1 MLIKPSST
9 YQFPLLEYG
18 KQKRSFQHR
27 WLTRYN
33 GLVYSELDQGGD
45 CKFCVLFGESASS
58 VAGILVSRPLTN
70 LQKASEKLREHFE
83 GIGSGKAK
91 KYHLQAVEK
100 AELFKSVMEHKLVPV
115 DQQLSRARA
124 MTIAKNKQKLKS
136 IVETII
142 LCARQGIALRGH
154 RDDWKHIKGNF
165 IVLLQFKANSGD
177 SVLADHLASASGN
190 ALYTSKT
197 IQNEIIRICGSI
209 IQSTILARIRAYI
222 ECIVYVYESVL
233 HN

>member
-1 MLIKPSST
+1 MTDHEKYHLLINHFKPSST

-33 GLVYSELDQGGD
+33 GLVYSELDQGGC

-91 KYHLQAVEK
+91 KYLLPAVEK

-142 LCARQGIALRGH
+142 LCARQEIALRGH
-154 RDDWKHIKGNF
+154 RDDWKHIKEVPHANPGNF

-177 SVLADHLASASGN
+177 SVFADH
-190 ALYTSKT
+190 
-197 IQNEIIRICGSI
+197 
-209 IQSTILARIRAYI
+209 
-222 ECIVYVYESVL
+222 
-233 HN
+233 